1 MLDGAR
7 RAVEVKL
14 RVIAL
19 LLLILVGCA
28 TTEPEKLTRFEF
40 EKPQMGVPFRIV
52 MYAPS
57 RELASEAAEAA
68 FARVSQL
75 NDIMSDYD
83 YDSELS
89 QLGRMSG
96 TGQKI
101 AVSEELWTILLK
113 AEEFSKAS
121 KGAFDVTVGPYVQ
134 LWRRARRERQLP
146 SADALEKAR
155 HRVGHTNMVLKDRTV
170 ELTAPDMRLDLGA
183 IGKGF
188 AADEALRVLKA
199 RGIKRAFTAASGDMA
214 LGDAPPGEQGWKI
227 QLLEAQDE
235 RGQAF
240 LILKNCGV
248 ATSGD
253 LFQFVEIDGKRY
265 SHIVD
270 PRSGV
275 GLTDRSLVT
284 VVAKDGTTAD
294 ALSTTISV
302 MPQGEGLKLA
312 RRYGAQARE
321 IRQLGTGGRIET
333 TTDEFWQR
341 AMWIK

>member
-1 MLDGAR
+1 M
-7 RAVEVKL
+7 KL
-14 RVIAL
+14 PVLSL
-19 LLLILVGCA
+19 LLLILAGCA
-28 TTEPEKLTRFEF
+28 TTQPEKLTRFEF

-57 RELASEAAEAA
+57 KEVASSAADAA
-68 FARVSQL
+68 FARVSRL

-89 QLGRMSG
+89 RLGRTSG
-96 TGQKI
+96 EKV
-101 AVSEELWTILLK
+101 AVSDELWTILRK
-113 AEEFSKAS
+113 SQEFSKAS
-121 KGAFDVTVGPYVQ
+121 HGAFDVTVGPYVQ
-134 LWRRARRERQLP
+134 LWRKARRERQLP
-146 SADALEKAR
+146 SAEAIEKAR
-155 HRVGHTNMVLKDRTV
+155 RRIGYTNMVLKSRTV
-170 ELTAPDMRLDLGA
+170 ELKVLDMRLDLGA

-188 AADEALRVLKA
+188 AADEALRVLKS
-199 RGIKRAFTAASGDMA
+199 RGIKHAFAAASGDMA

-235 RGQAF
+235 RGQTF

-270 PRSGV
+270 PRTGV

-321 IRQLGTGGRIET
+321 IRQLGTGARIET
-333 TTDEFWQR
+333 ATDKFW
-341 AMWIK
+341 APATWIK

>member
-1 MLDGAR
+1 M
-7 RAVEVKL
+7 KL
-14 RVIAL
+14 HVGSL
-19 LLLILVGCA
+19 LLLLFAGCA
-28 TTEPEKLTRFEF
+28 TTQPEKLARFEF

-57 RELASEAAEAA
+57 KEAASEAAEAA
-68 FARVSQL
+68 IARVSQL

-89 QLGRMSG
+89 RLGRTSG
-96 TGQKI
+96 EKV
-101 AVSEELWTILLK
+101 AVSEELWTILVK
-113 AEEFSKAS
+113 SQEFSKAS
-121 KGAFDVTVGPYVQ
+121 NGAFDITVGPFVQ
-134 LWRRARRERQLP
+134 LWRKARRERQLP
-146 SADALEKAR
+146 SAEAIEKAR
-155 HRVGHTNMVLKDRTV
+155 KRIGYTNIVLKNRAV
-170 ELTAPDMRLDLGA
+170 ELKAPDMRLDLGA

-199 RGIKRAFTAASGDMA
+199 RGVKRAFAAASGDMA
-214 LGDAPPGEQGWKI
+214 LGEAPPGEKGWKI

-240 LILKNCGV
+240 LILKNCGL

-265 SHIVD
+265 SHIVN
-270 PRSGV
+270 PRTGV

-294 ALSTTISV
+294 ALSTTVSV
-302 MPQGEGLKLA
+302 MPQGEGLKLV
-312 RRYGAQARE
+312 RRYGAQTRE
-321 IRQLGTGGRIET
+321 IRQLGNGGRIET
-333 TTDEFWQR
+333 ATDKFWER
-341 AMWIK
+341 AKWIK